1 MESRA
6 LAARAREVIAWK
18 NPRALEARAMWKHE
32 SEHVRA
38 ARTARARARC
48 QVKSDTD
55 INNRQSITA

>member
-38 ARTARARARC
+38 ARTARARV
-48 QVKSDTD
+48 VKSSQTP
-55 INNRQSITA
+55 T

>member
-38 ARTARARARC
+38 ARTARARV
-48 QVKSDTD
+48 VKSS
-55 INNRQSITA
+55 QSPT

>member
-38 ARTARARARC
+38 ARALSS
-48 QVKSDTD
+48 QVRHRHK
-55 INNRQSITA
+55 Q